1 MLPCLFYRQF
11 KGNNMK
17 IGIIGAMDEE
27 IILIKEKMNNSV
39 STKIAGCE
47 FFEGVF
53 KTKDIILT
61 KSGIGK
67 VAAAMATTL
76 LLIKFDI
83 DLVINIGS
91 AGGYDPM
98 LNIGDIVI
106 ANELRFHDVDVTA
119 FGYEIGQMA
128 EQPAAFYP
136 DQKSVDIALQAS
148 ASLNEIKVTSGLI
161 CTGDIFMADPAK
173 VAIARSNFPNMAACE
188 MEAASIAQVCQLFSV
203 PFIIVRS
210 LSDIAGKT
218 SDLSF
223 EEFLPKAAKNATIL
237 VESIINKL

>member
-1 MLPCLFYRQF
+1 MLTCFLNRQF
-11 KGNNMK
+11 KGKKMK

-27 IILIKEKMNNSV
+27 IILIKEKMKHSLSKN
-39 STKIAGCE
+39 IAGCE
-47 FFEGVF
+47 FFEGEF
-53 KTKDIILT
+53 NDSRIILT

-91 AGGYDPM
+91 AGGYDPT

-148 ASLNEIKVTSGLI
+148 SSLNEIKVKAGLI

-173 VAIARSNFPNMAACE
+173 AAIARSNFPNMAACE
-188 MEAASIAQVCQLFSV
+188 MEAAAIAQVCQGFSV
-203 PFIIVRS
+203 SFIIVRS
-210 LSDIAGKT
+210 LSDIAGKK

-223 EEFLPKAAKNATIL
+223 EEFLPKAAKNAAIL
-237 VESIINKL
+237 VETIINKL